1 MPRRVLLL
9 EPNYQNKY
17 PPMGLMKLA
26 TYFRERGDDVR
37 FFKGDMRNLAVD
49 LLFEEF
55 WSETYDVALGEFTT
69 EMRTH
74 IKTGKLAPLKSIP
87 DFKNEKK
94 LRAARARYKNGDYP
108 KFDIVAITTLFT
120 FYWKETISTIN
131 SAKSFVSSGGRIIIG
146 GIASSIL
153 PDEIEKE
160 TGIRPYLNDRRGA
173 LLDRKGQIDE
183 DSEAVI
189 DELALDYSI
198 LEEIDYKYP
207 VSNAYFGYMTRG
219 CVNRCAFCAV
229 PRLEPKYCQYNSI
242 KQQIERTIERFGMRK
257 DLLLLD
263 NNVFASRSF
272 NKIIDE
278 IVKCGFGKSAI
289 YKPSNE
295 YVIAVKNLR
304 DGYNARAYLRK
315 VIKLYDSIVQKLS
328 EAEQGAFYNDREERG
343 LLYTD
348 TATAESV
355 LDFDEVFSPM
365 YEKHVHMKVYASRG
379 RARYVDFNQ
388 GVDARLITDKKMEKL
403 AETNIRP
410 LRIAFDYWDTDPQHP
425 TDPPMRETYAA
436 AIRLAAKYNIR
447 DLSNYMLYNSD
458 SDVPYELYLRL
469 RLNIELCEELDV
481 RIYSFPMKYHP
492 IDDPVYFNN
501 RDFIG
506 KAWNRKYI
514 RAVQA
519 VLNST
524 HGKIGRGKSFFE
536 AAFGKNIDQYHE
548 ILIMPEAFIIER
560 HKYDREAYQ
569 KYIDGGGTRMV
580 KPDELATCGDY
591 VREWRSKLAAL
602 NKRQRKTAEKIIF
615 KNVFTD
621 ETCTTGD
628 SAVDYVLRFYR
639 ISKTTTSL
647 KLSQR
652 VIVT

>member
-1 MPRRVLLL
+1 
-9 EPNYQNKY
+9 
-17 PPMGLMKLA
+17 MGLMKLA